1 MFRRSYLGKTVRPE
15 DRRVPLTWA
24 AIPDDYDSRI
34 RAVRQRL
41 SLSQTQFAV
50 LVGAA
55 RKAVVYQWES
65 RKRCPSP
72 LFWQRIRFL
81 ARKDP

>member
-1 MFRRSYLGKTVRPE
+1 M
-15 DRRVPLTWA
+15 
-24 AIPDDYDSRI
+24 
-34 RAVRQRL
+34 RQRL
-41 SLSQTQFAV
+41 GVSQRQFAV

-72 LFWQRIRFL
+72 VFWERIQFL
-81 ARKDP
+81 ARKDSSSAERGADHSLR